1 MTPTA
6 PAFPPFP
13 GLATDSVHDALAWHD
28 RISAGISLAQ
38 ARDTAAQLSI
48 PAKVFSVGVLGTS
61 AAPRGKDR
69 TLRLS
74 EANAFYRLLQVLDGL
89 KASFGGDLDKGFAW
103 LTAPST
109 ALRGRVPLDLMATPM
124 GMEYLRTALERK
136 MR

>member
-1 MTPTA
+1 MTTTS

-13 GLATDSVHDALAWHD
+13 GLTTGSAYDALAWHE
-28 RISAGISLAQ
+28 RISSGISLAL
-38 ARDTAAQLSI
+38 ARDTAAQLAI

-89 KASFGGDLDKGFAW
+89 NASFGNDLDKGFAW
-103 LTAPST
+103 LTSPST

-136 MR
+136 LR